1 MSIFQGMTVGA
12 VGAVGGNMT
21 STGSMPNKDLQA
33 LQDMAA
39 ARRDQRASITQEQ
52 AAGGAE
58 NLARL
63 QSLKTRGQVG
73 RQPVELTNVPPAPAA
88 ASAMQP
94 VFNEPAKQN
103 ANQIF
108 GDLFA
113 RQNAVGAPLMFKINK
128 FKK

>member
-12 VGAVGGNMT
+12 VGGGMT
-21 STGSMPNKDLQA
+21 SAGSMPNEDLQA

-39 ARRDQRASITQEQ
+39 ARRDQRTSVTQEQ

-63 QSLKTRGQVG
+63 QALKTRGQVG

-88 ASAMQP
+88 AAAMQP
-94 VFNEPAKQN
+94 VFNEPVKQS

-113 RQNAVGAPLMFKINK
+113 RQNAVGAPMMFKINK
-128 FKK
+128 